1 MSLKQIIMPQYI
13 EWYGRCVV
21 MRARSVLASVILFI
35 VWCEWMNNNKYNH
48 MEVNIHASHW
58 IEYVLCVLCM
68 YQQSQTTIRKF
79 IVSTTY
85 NTWRYGDWSE
95 RSKQHLYVFVIISKI
110 TIISGRHTIDT
121 LFVRLLYSNNNIY
134 HSFFYLHRNHSL
146 AHHTQTNKR
155 KYYVWIE
162 TVFRQSYPS
171 FHTPVCVI
179 HHSSFSSFF
188 PSCISSW

>member
-1 MSLKQIIMPQYI
+1 MNEWIIINIIIWKSTFMPATESSMFYVYCVCINSHRPQFGSSLCPQRI
-13 EWYGRCVV
+13 FVR
-21 MRARSVLASVILFI
+21 
-35 VWCEWMNNNKYNH
+35 H
-48 MEVNIHASHW
+48 
-58 IEYVLCVLCM
+58 
-68 YQQSQTTIRKF
+68 
-79 IVSTTY
+79 
-85 NTWRYGDWSE
+85 GDWSE

-179 HHSSFSSFF
+179 HHSSFS